1 MLSTFDQVKD
11 WITDNG
17 LKRWMLFKDYTL
29 KEKFLDSAAF
39 PGDQADKIAMTE
51 KYLRSVANGRAYA
64 KGGTSAGQNDLDMCA
79 EIRLED
85 FQPTYRQQVQGVGGG
100 ISGDQIGEIE
110 NRLRKS
116 ITSEIEAKMR
126 AEKAEQERKE
136 FYKEKKQFEDERN
149 GVIGAIVRLASP
161 YLPVLN
167 QLAGGGR
174 LVAGV
179 DTDEPVHAAPIE
191 VEQPEVQKT
200 QEPDVKQPETQEE
213 NPFTDEEA
221 DELFALMARF
231 KKVEPE
237 YLKIIRK
244 VVVMAE
250 SNDKNYQMARMML
263 VQ

>member
-1 MLSTFDQVKD
+1 MLSTFEQVKD
-11 WITDNG
+11 WITDNQ

-79 EIRLED
+79 EIRLEERP
-85 FQPTYRQQVQGVGGG
+85 QNVQGIGGG

-191 VEQPEVQKT
+191 VDQPDVQKT

-221 DELFALMARF
+221 DELFSLMARF

-237 YLKIIRK
+237 YLKIIHK
-244 VVVMAE
+244 VVDMAE
-250 SNDKNYQMARMML
+250 IGDKNYQMARMML

>member
-1 MLSTFDQVKD
+1 MLSTFDQVRE

-85 FQPTYRQQVQGVGGG
+85 FQPMYRQQVQGVGGG

-179 DTDEPVHAAPIE
+179 DTDEPIHAAPIE
-191 VEQPEVQKT
+191 VEQPEAQGT
-200 QEPDVKQPETQEE
+200 QEAQEAQE
-213 NPFTDEEA
+213 ASVYDEFTEKEGEEI
-221 DELFALMARF
+221 FSLMSRF
-231 KKVEPE
+231 RKVEPDCW
-237 YLKIIRK
+237 LKMIRK
-244 VVVMAE
+244 VVDMAE
-250 SNDKNYQMARMML
+250 SGDGMYNIARGVL
-263 VQ
+263 AQ

>member
-1 MLSTFDQVKD
+1 MLSTFDQVRE

-17 LKRWMLFKDYTL
+17 LKRWMLYKDYTL

-39 PGDQADKIAMTE
+39 PGSQDDKIAMTE

-64 KGGTSAGQNDLDMCA
+64 KGGTSAGQTDLDMCA
-79 EIRLED
+79 EIRLEERP
-85 FQPTYRQQVQGVGGG
+85 QNVQGIGGG

-191 VEQPEVQKT
+191 VEQPEAQGT
-200 QEPDVKQPETQEE
+200 QEAEVQQPEAQEE

-244 VVVMAE
+244 VVDMAE
-250 SNDKNYQMARMML
+250 SGDKNYQMARMML